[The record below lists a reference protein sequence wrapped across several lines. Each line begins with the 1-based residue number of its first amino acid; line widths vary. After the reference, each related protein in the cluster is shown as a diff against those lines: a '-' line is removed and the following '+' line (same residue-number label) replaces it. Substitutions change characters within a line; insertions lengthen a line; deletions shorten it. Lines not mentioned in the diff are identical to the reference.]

1 MTWGRSPTS
10 RPGVEGGEHSG
21 LRSCFQGRVGRRR
34 GFYRSGGWSRNGC
47 GRRGL
52 GPPLR
57 AVGRTF
63 EFSFDL
69 PEPRNA
75 GGRPPSRAKPA
86 GKLPRENPTS
96 TPPRKGTPKAEPTKR
111 RPESATAEVEARER
125 RREYDRRRNQTP
137 ERGDQ
142 KRLFAQEKRR
152 KAKALGLCGDC
163 LNPAIPGKTRCS
175 TCAKKHRE

>member
-1 MTWGRSPTS
+1 MPAHEDGQRPCRTHHNPNPPRFHIGRYP
-10 RPGVEGGEHSG
+10 
-21 LRSCFQGRVGRRR
+21 LLYQ
-34 GFYRSGGWSRNGC
+34 
-47 GRRGL
+47 
-52 GPPLR
+52 PLR

-69 PEPRNA
+69 PEPSNA

-111 RPESATAEVEARER
+111 RPESATAEVEARES

-152 KAKALGLCGDC
+152 KAKALGLCRDC